1 MHKETTWKME
11 RYWITKGNLKFWE
24 ATAST
29 TSTYSRAG
37 FEPSIL
43 GIPSSHL
50 TTQPLRT
57 LGRRGELNATTK
69 SGRGGYPT
77 RNSAVGDNA
86 EEKGTVAKAASLRRH
101 RGPRQRLSSC
111 LSHLCKRVPSVL
123 LSRHRLPI
131 QRGRYEVPGQS

>member
-1 MHKETTWKME
+1 MRKETTWKME

-50 TTQPLRT
+50 TTRPLRT

-77 RNSAVGDNA
+77 RNSAVGGN
-86 EEKGTVAKAASLRRH
+86 EEKGMVAKAASLRQH
-101 RGPRQRLSSC
+101 RGLRQRLSSC
-111 LSHLCKRVPSVL
+111 LSHLCKRVPSFL
-123 LSRHRLPI
+123 LSGHRSPI
-131 QRGRYEVPGQS
+131 QRGHYEVPGHS